1 MNITLN
7 NKTDFFDIEEISFS
21 ELMIQKNFTFRMI
34 VTKLNGIL
42 VSKNQRETT
51 FIKEGDVVV
60 VLHLVSGG

>member
-7 NKTDFFDIEEISFS
+7 NKTDFFDLEEISFS

-34 VTKLNGIL
+34 VTKLNGKL
-42 VSKNQRETT
+42 VSKDQRETT
-51 FIKEGDVVV
+51 FIKDGDVVV

>member
-34 VTKLNGIL
+34 VTKLNGKL
-42 VSKNQRETT
+42 VSKDQRETT